1 MLVAAA
7 ITLLALTG
15 LTRLQFE
22 HNPLEWFPSDHPLRM
37 DTESLNES
45 LKGVVTMELVI
56 DTGEENGLYSPSL
69 LQAIDAMG
77 QDIQAIEHQGMASE
91 KVLSIADVV
100 KEINLALNA
109 DQPEHYIIP
118 DNRELVAQ
126 ELFLFENTGTDD
138 LEDSVDSQFRQ
149 ARFTVKIPWMGA
161 TVIHGYS
168 QVLLDTVQNALPDS
182 VTTTLTGIGSLFAT
196 VVVKSLHSIRESY
209 FLAAVIISILM
220 VAFIGDLKVGL
231 AAMIPNLSPILVS
244 LGVFGWTGIPLNVF
258 TMFVGSIALG
268 LAVDDTLHFLH
279 GFKRAHME
287 TGSTEKAIRMSFR
300 STGRALAVTTV
311 ALSIGFFLFAFATM
325 QSVLLFGLLTG
336 FTIVLAL
343 AADFIVMPAILMWI
357 IPDRDGAEVTQAEEA
372 TL

>member
-1 MLVAAA
+1 M
-7 ITLLALTG
+7 
-15 LTRLQFE
+15 
-22 HNPLEWFPSDHPLRM
+22 
-37 DTESLNES
+37 
-45 LKGVVTMELVI
+45 
-56 DTGEENGLYSPSL
+56 
-69 LQAIDAMG
+69 
-77 QDIQAIEHQGMASE
+77 
-91 KVLSIADVV
+91 
-100 KEINLALNA
+100 
-109 DQPEHYIIP
+109 
-118 DNRELVAQ
+118 
-126 ELFLFENTGTDD
+126 
-138 LEDSVDSQFRQ
+138 
-149 ARFTVKIPWMGA
+149 
-161 TVIHGYS
+161 
-168 QVLLDTVQNALPDS
+168 
-182 VTTTLTGIGSLFAT
+182 
-196 VVVKSLHSIRESY
+196 
-209 FLAAVIISILM
+209 IISILM

-244 LGVFGWTGIPLNVF
+244 LGVLGWTGIPLNVF

-287 TGSTEKAIRMSFR
+287 TGSTEEAIRMSFR